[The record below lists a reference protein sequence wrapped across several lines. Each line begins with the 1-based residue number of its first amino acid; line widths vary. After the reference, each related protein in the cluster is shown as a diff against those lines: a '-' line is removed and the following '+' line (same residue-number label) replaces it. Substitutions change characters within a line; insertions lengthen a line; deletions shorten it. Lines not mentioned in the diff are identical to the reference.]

1 MSYSAPNPENNASDL
16 PMTRQQQWQS
26 IVDKSQ
32 QLQHLARQKAWQSLL
47 ALQEEREEEL
57 ERFFRQKDIPAEMA
71 ARIAEDVKAILA
83 ADKQIRHDVLTHQ
96 SALMQES
103 THLKKLQQR
112 SRSYQAMGKLDSF

>member
-1 MSYSAPNPENNASDL
+1 
-16 PMTRQQQWQS
+16 MTRQQQWQS

-32 QLQHLARQKAWQSLL
+32 QLQHLARQKAWESLL

-57 ERFFRQKDIPAEMA
+57 EIFFRQQDVPAEMA

-83 ADKQIRHDVLTHQ
+83 ADKQIRQDVLTHQ

>member
-1 MSYSAPNPENNASDL
+1 
-16 PMTRQQQWQS
+16 MTRQQQWQS

-32 QLQHLARQKAWQSLL
+32 QLQHLARQKAWESLL
-47 ALQEEREEEL
+47 ALQEEREKEL
-57 ERFFRQKDIPAEMA
+57 ERFFRQDVPAEMA
-71 ARIAEDVKAILA
+71 ARIAEDVRAILA
-83 ADKQIRHDVLTHQ
+83 ADKQIRQDVLTHQ